1 MNPNFDIFQLNN
13 KIYANNNYILLGII
27 NNLQQIINYSKDNLI
42 IQILSEVINKI
53 NFIINENRKNAEQLK
68 NDINKLINKV
78 NQIDNKIDQK
88 FDELKNTNYNNI
100 INGNNMNNINNI
112 GLNYS
117 LINHN
122 QRLTYEFNELK
133 DNEFVT
139 GRNRFHFIEL
149 KYLNNN
155 PFEWQFQLE
164 GPPNSLYSDG
174 LFHLKAKFPED
185 YPNKRPKVYFITP
198 IYHLQVN
205 PKHGYSAD
213 LGEICLGV
221 LNFWKRSCTFKEV
234 ILNIIILMFDPDQL
248 PDSPYDNKMGHLYKN
263 NRALYEKCCHYFTLK
278 YANPFL
284 PYKESNSG
292 WDFSIPEELKVNY

>member
-122 QRLTYEFNELK
+122 QRLAYEFNELK

-139 GRNRFHFIEL
+139 GRHRFHSIKL

-164 GPPNSLYSDG
+164 GPPNSFYSGG

-185 YPNKRPKVYFITP
+185 YPNKRPEVYFITP

-205 PKHGYSAD
+205 PEHKYIEYF
-213 LGEICLGV
+213 GEICLGV
-221 LNFWKRSCTFKEV
+221 LGRWRRSCTFKEV
-234 ILNIIILMFDPDQL
+234 ILNIIILMSDPDQC
-248 PDSPYDNKMGHLYKN
+248 PDSCYDNEMGHLYKTN
-263 NRALYEKCCHYFTLK
+263 FGLYEKCCEYFTRK
-278 YANPFL
+278 YANPSL
-284 PYKESNSG
+284 PYKEYNSG